1 MGSRE
6 GGKMFTLQTI
16 PKSARNVMSW
26 QVLTVRS
33 AASSFGPSLL
43 LFFLLLLTISPTVSI
58 ADQPAAEVAQEHAEE
73 QSELAKK
80 EKLLDRHK
88 SRVDSQA
95 QRAAQWVDSF
105 FYDSNYEAEVAT
117 SQFRVRPELHY
128 RQEQDVKARLKFSL
142 KVRLP
147 GIERKVSIV
156 AGNSGEDSTFGDAVD
171 DTTENS
177 VVGLQFFGKS
187 RKSWHTSL
195 SAGIKFNDFAFF
207 IGPRVSYFKSLGD
220 KSSYQFTQI
229 LRWQTNN
236 FWQSISRVDFNH
248 AFNDGY
254 FFRQTVDGR
263 WRGEKSD
270 EEGYRTRISSIL
282 TQRLKNSAG
291 LQYDFTTI
299 FHTRPDTHVARYT
312 LSLRY
317 RKRTWREW
325 FYYEIVPEISFEDE
339 FDYKANPGIRLRVEV
354 FFGADKDT
362 QFWRRE
368 HEDTDD
374 FRW

>member
-1 MGSRE
+1 MGVGIRSSDGVE
-6 GGKMFTLQTI
+6 GRGRVCEKSCFAPVVILQ
-16 PKSARNVMSW
+16 
-26 QVLTVRS
+26 LT
-33 AASSFGPSLL
+33 
-43 LFFLLLLTISPTVSI
+43 FLLAISPTVSI
-58 ADQPAAEVAQEHAEE
+58 ADQPTAEAAQEHAEE

-88 SRVDSQA
+88 IRVDSQA

-105 FYDSNYEAEVAT
+105 FFDPNYEAEVAT

-195 SAGIKFNDFAFF
+195 SAGVKFNDFAFF

-236 FWQSISRVDFNH
+236 FWQSVSRVDFNH